1 MSSNYQLPSSITLFC
16 HPFGA
21 KLELASA
28 KACPLI
34 CKAADYMACDST
46 GEERLSAPC
55 NCCLAGKGCTIYYS
69 DGTFVIC

>member
-1 MSSNYQLPSSITLFC
+1 MLSNYWPPSSITLFC

-21 KLELASA
+21 KPELASA

-34 CKAADYMACDST
+34 CKAADYMTCDST

-55 NCCLAGKGCTIYYS
+55 NCYLARKGCTIYYS
-69 DGTFVIC
+69 YGTVVIC